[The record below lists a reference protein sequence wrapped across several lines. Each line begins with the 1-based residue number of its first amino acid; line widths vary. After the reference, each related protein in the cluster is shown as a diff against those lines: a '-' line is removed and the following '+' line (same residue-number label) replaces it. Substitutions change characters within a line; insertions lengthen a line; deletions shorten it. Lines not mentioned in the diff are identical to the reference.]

1 MNELFDIAIIG
12 AGTKGQRIAKKL
24 AKTHKVVVVDP
35 NEFNINGATCV
46 KNEIIYV
53 SYIRGILGLIQKG
66 NSSPDIFAQR
76 LIITTPTVD
85 YLPKNFYQFDD
96 NNQVVVNMAGQLPAV
111 KPLVYV
117 ANKIATGFNSNL
129 EKAITETVT
138 EGLSK

>member
-35 NEFNINGATCV
+35 NEFNINGAACV

-53 SYIRGILGLIQKG
+53 SYIRGIIGLIQKG

-96 NNQVVVNMAGQLPAV
+96 NNQVVVNTIGQLPAV